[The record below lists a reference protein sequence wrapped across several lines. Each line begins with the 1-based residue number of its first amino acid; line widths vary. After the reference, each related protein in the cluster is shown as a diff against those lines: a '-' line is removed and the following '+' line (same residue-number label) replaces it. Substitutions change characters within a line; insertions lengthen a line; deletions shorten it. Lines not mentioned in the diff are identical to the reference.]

1 MIIFSGLL
9 INAIVNTFPGNHIAT
24 KAEFIINSVV
34 HWEYDG
40 NIFKNNLILSLL
52 T

>member
-24 KAEFIINSVV
+24 KAEYLINLVV

-40 NIFKNNLILSLL
+40 NVFKNNLVWSVL